1 MIVYVCILGLIFL
14 IGIRL
19 RKNDSG
25 ILSQNDTT
33 IINGVFTILI
43 LISHST
49 QYYKLSGNFLDSLY
63 VHFRNFHNQ
72 WVVATFLA
80 FSGYGVM
87 NSIMAK
93 GQKYIDE
100 YPKNRILKT
109 LINFDIAV
117 VLYLV
122 LNILLNI
129 KYSTIDIFFSFIG
142 LTGIGNSNWYIFDIL
157 IMYIVSYLAAKEFH
171 NDYSKQAV
179 MTIICTVIFIAVMKI
194 ANMPSRFVSTIMCYP
209 FGVFICVYKDR
220 IITLIKSKKNT
231 TVFVI
236 VFILGITYKLRY
248 DDYIMN
254 IASIFFVLSFIWF
267 EVFFE
272 LDNKLLKFI
281 GNHAFSIYIL
291 QRIPMIVFSHYG
303 ILVQQPYMFV
313 LSNMA
318 ITILVAVL
326 FDYFVNKVD
335 KILLK

>member
-1 MIVYVCILGLIFL
+1 
-14 IGIRL
+14 
-19 RKNDSG
+19 
-25 ILSQNDTT
+25 
-33 IINGVFTILI
+33 
-43 LISHST
+43 
-49 QYYKLSGNFLDSLY
+49 
-63 VHFRNFHNQ
+63 
-72 WVVATFLA
+72 
-80 FSGYGVM
+80 M